1 MESDDFDVV
10 TIDVSFDITGG
21 VTKLCNKVMLPIS

>member
-10 TIDVSFDITGG
+10 TIDVSFDITGD
-21 VTKLCNKVMLPIS
+21 VTKLCNKVVRIIS